1 VYCTGADVRIC
12 VVGKYPPIQG
22 GVSAQ
27 SYWMCRWLAEQGHRV
42 DVVTNAGEV
51 EAAYRIHLDE
61 DDAPWLAPRFRDG
74 AITVWRTEAPTAA
87 YRHIPAGNPTVTKLA
102 SLALEAIDAHRS
114 QVVVGFYLEP
124 YAVAAYLAAV
134 WRGLPLVIRHAGSDV
149 ARLLALPQ
157 LRPCYV
163 EILKAAAIVCA
174 RPAARSR
181 LVEIGV
187 PESRIL
193 ADPGFLSPRTHF
205 HPDAAPLGIDAFL
218 RRLGDRAVDPSAPTI
233 GLYGKMGTV
242 KGTFDLLKSLARL
255 KREGMSFTLLAMT
268 HGSPEDEN
276 RLEQAI
282 ADGHLEAN
290 VRRLPFLPHWRVP
303 SFLRA
308 CSVVCVLERGFPIA
322 SHAPGTP
329 LEVLACGTPL
339 LVSAEIARKQPCAP
353 RLLHGVNVLI
363 VHDPSDHDELSR
375 VLRGALRDPAA
386 LRAVGLRG
394 MRILAEPTTAA
405 EQIRPYEALL
415 STAISRRSPAAASTR
430 PAPRQREA
438 QRRGEDD
445 ERRCWELLQDPHPD
459 VACADVVDELF
470 YRAIDRAEPGPG
482 YIPVL
487 ANNVVIRAFSRDME
501 SERDAT
507 PHAYAF
513 QHLPFRN
520 RNRVVHLGPVPYLL
534 STLANGKRCLGDI
547 AEMIGGEHAGAVDSV
562 CAAARALFA
571 EGIITFSVSSREEE
585 RPWPRASRRER
596 QNGQPAR
603 QPRRRPRRSPSSERR
618 SGFRPRPS
626 HAKSAPRSRSS
637 RVTRTSSSSGT
648 SA

>member
-1 VYCTGADVRIC
+1 M
-12 VVGKYPPIQG
+12 GKYPPIQG

-27 SYWMCRWLAEQGHRV
+27 SYWMCRWLAEQGHQV

-51 EAAYRIHLDE
+51 EAAIGYIWTARYAVARSAVSRRRHH
-61 DDAPWLAPRFRDG
+61 G
-74 AITVWRTEAPTAA
+74 VRTEAPTAA

-114 QVVVGFYLEP
+114 QVVVRILSRALCRRRLPGCGVER
-124 YAVAAYLAAV
+124 A
-134 WRGLPLVIRHAGSDV
+134 PLVIRHAGSDV

-218 RRLGDRAVDPSAPTI
+218 RRLGDHAVDPSAPTI

-242 KGTFDLLKSLARL
+242 KGTFDLLESLARL

-308 CSVVCVLERGFPIA
+308 CNVVCVLERGFPIA

-339 LVSAEIARKQPCAP
+339 LVSAEIARKQPV
-353 RLLHGVNVLI
+353 LLAC
-363 VHDPSDHDELSR
+363 S
-375 VLRGALRDPAA
+375 
-386 LRAVGLRG
+386 
-394 MRILAEPTTAA
+394 M
-405 EQIRPYEALL
+405 
-415 STAISRRSPAAASTR
+415 AST
-430 PAPRQREA
+430 
-438 QRRGEDD
+438 
-445 ERRCWELLQDPHPD
+445 C
-459 VACADVVDELF
+459 
-470 YRAIDRAEPGPG
+470 
-482 YIPVL
+482 
-487 ANNVVIRAFSRDME
+487 
-501 SERDAT
+501 
-507 PHAYAF
+507 
-513 QHLPFRN
+513 
-520 RNRVVHLGPVPYLL
+520 
-534 STLANGKRCLGDI
+534 
-547 AEMIGGEHAGAVDSV
+547 
-562 CAAARALFA
+562 
-571 EGIITFSVSSREEE
+571 
-585 RPWPRASRRER
+585 
-596 QNGQPAR
+596 
-603 QPRRRPRRSPSSERR
+603 
-618 SGFRPRPS
+618 
-626 HAKSAPRSRSS
+626 
-637 RVTRTSSSSGT
+637 
-648 SA
+648 